1 MGERM
6 KCRLAL
12 WSFCERREAKA
23 SPQFYAKIAQ
33 KMRKNK
39 SQKYVDNL
47 PEKSILSLANQY
59 INYENRIHHLRI
71 SHRYY
76 VTNF

>member
-1 MGERM
+1 VSEGG
-6 KCRLAL
+6 
-12 WSFCERREAKA
+12 AKA

-47 PEKSILSLANQY
+47 PEKSILSLANQ
-59 INYENRIHHLRI
+59 
-71 SHRYY
+71 
-76 VTNF
+76 